1 MSSFHR
7 FFLAAALALSCV
19 TSAQAASQLEVGYM
33 PIIPVSQ
40 AFVVLDKQTA
50 QDPLK
55 DAKLI
60 EFQNGP
66 EIVQALLAGQLDVA
80 YLGIGPAMVAHSKGA
95 DIRVVATNI
104 VNQISL
110 LALGD
115 LAPYFKNGSAA
126 TAFARFTKDK
136 GRKPV
141 ITTFP
146 RGSVP
151 DTVLQYWLR
160 NILKVSPDSVK
171 IIYQGAAQA
180 QQALLTGAVDGAAI
194 LEPII
199 STVISRQPDAKV
211 VASGS
216 SMFPNQPGAVLV
228 VREKLIKQN
237 PSYVQQ
243 LVAAH
248 VQATQLLHDKPEQ
261 AASSV
266 QKFVGGGRLPLN
278 VVLQALK
285 NSRENFVADP
295 HQIVKSTQAMHDF
308 QVTMGTLQGKLDVG
322 SLFDTQF
329 YDHLKPAAK

>member
-1 MSSFHR
+1 MIHITLPDGSQREYPGPVTVAEVAASIGTG
-7 FFLAAALALSCV
+7 LAKAALAGK
-19 TSAQAASQLEVGYM
+19 VG
-33 PIIPVSQ
+33 
-40 AFVVLDKQTA
+40 T
-50 QDPLK
+50 
-55 DAKLI
+55 
-60 EFQNGP
+60 
-66 EIVQALLAGQLDVA
+66 
-80 YLGIGPAMVAHSKGA
+80 
-95 DIRVVATNI
+95 
-104 VNQISL
+104 
-110 LALGD
+110 GD
-115 LAPYFKNGSAA
+115 
-126 TAFARFTKDK
+126 
-136 GRKPV
+136 
-141 ITTFP
+141 
-146 RGSVP
+146 
-151 DTVLQYWLR
+151 
-160 NILKVSPDSVK
+160 
-171 IIYQGAAQA
+171 
-180 QQALLTGAVDGAAI
+180 
-194 LEPII
+194 
-199 STVISRQPDAKV
+199 DAKV

-216 SMFPNQPGAVLV
+216 SMFPHQPGAVLV